1 MPEKY
6 NLELYRQKA
15 ELCKTFSDPTRL
27 MIISELRSGEKSV
40 GELVD
45 ALRSPQAVI
54 SRHLAVL
61 RHRGVVKAR
70 REGVSRFYS
79 LTNPK
84 IINACDLVQEIL
96 LEQAADSRKMADKL
110 TR

>member
-1 MPEKY
+1 MTEKY
-6 NLELYRQKA
+6 NPELYRQKA

-27 MIISELRSGEKSV
+27 MIISELRAGEKSV
-40 GELVD
+40 GEMVD
-45 ALRSPQAVI
+45 VLRSPQAVI

-61 RHRGVVKAR
+61 RHRGVVRAR
-70 REGVSRFYS
+70 REGVSRYYS

-84 IINACDLVQEIL
+84 IVNACDLVQEIL
-96 LEQAADSRKMADKL
+96 LEQASSNKEMADKL

>member
-1 MPEKY
+1 MRDKY

-27 MIISELRSGEKSV
+27 MIISELRGGEKSV
-40 GELVD
+40 GELVGT
-45 ALRSPQAVI
+45 LRSPQAVI

-70 REGVSRFYS
+70 REGVNIYYS
-79 LTNPK
+79 LTNLK
-84 IINACDLVQEIL
+84 IVNACDIVHEIL
-96 LEQAADSRKMADKL
+96 LEQIASQGEMAEKF